1 MQKKEIATN
10 KAPAAIGPYSQA
22 VRIGDTLWT
31 SGQIPI
37 DPATGALVQGGIR
50 EQGTRV
56 FENLKAVLEQAGTDF
71 SRVVKVNVFITDLND
86 FAALNELYATYF
98 DKPYPARSCV
108 QVSGLPKG
116 ALVEIEMVAIV

>member
-22 VRIGDTLWT
+22 VLIGNTLYT

-37 DPATGALVQGGIR
+37 DPATGALVQGGIK
-50 EQGTRV
+50 EQGTRI

-71 SRVVKVNVFITDLND
+71 SKVVKVNVFITDLND

-116 ALVEIEMVAIV
+116 ALVEIEMVASV

>member
-22 VRIGDTLWT
+22 VLIGNTLYT

-37 DPATGALVQGGIR
+37 DPATGALVQGGIK

-56 FENLKAVLEQAGTDF
+56 FENLKAVLEQARTDF
-71 SRVVKVNVFITDLND
+71 SKVVKVNVFITDLND

-98 DKPYPARSCV
+98 EKPYPARSCV

-116 ALVEIEMVAIV
+116 ALVEIEMIAVL

>member
-56 FENLKAVLEQAGTDF
+56 FENLKAVLEQAGTAF

-116 ALVEIEMVAIV
+116 ALVEIEMVASV

>member
-116 ALVEIEMVAIV
+116 ALVEIEMVACV

>member
-1 MQKKEIATN
+1 MQKKEIATS

-22 VRIGDTLWT
+22 VLIGDTLYT

-37 DPATGALVQGGIR
+37 DPATGALVQGGIK

-71 SRVVKVNVFITDLND
+71 SKVVKVNVFITDLND

-98 DKPYPARSCV
+98 EKPYPARSCV

-116 ALVEIEMVAIV
+116 ALVEIEMIAVL

>member
-22 VRIGDTLWT
+22 VLIGNTLYT
-31 SGQIPI
+31 SGQFPI
-37 DPATGALVQGGIR
+37 DPATGALVQGGIK

-71 SRVVKVNVFITDLND
+71 SKVVKVNVFITDLND

-98 DKPYPARSCV
+98 EKPYPARSCV

-116 ALVEIEMVAIV
+116 ALVEIEMIAVL

>member
-22 VRIGDTLWT
+22 VLIGNTLYT

-37 DPATGALVQGGIR
+37 DPATGALVQGGIK

-71 SRVVKVNVFITDLND
+71 SKVVKVNVFITDLND
-86 FAALNELYATYF
+86 FVALNELYATYF
-98 DKPYPARSCV
+98 EKPYPARSCV

-116 ALVEIEMVAIV
+116 ALVEIEMIAVL

>member
-22 VRIGDTLWT
+22 VLIGDTLYT

-37 DPATGALVQGGIR
+37 DPATGALVQGGIK

-71 SRVVKVNVFITDLND
+71 SKVVKVNVFIADLND

-98 DKPYPARSCV
+98 EKPYPARSCV

-116 ALVEIEMVAIV
+116 ALVEIEMIAVL

>member
-1 MQKKEIATN
+1 MQKKEIPTN
-10 KAPAAIGPYSQA
+10 KPPAAIGPYSQA
-22 VRIGDTLWT
+22 VLIGNTLYT

-37 DPATGALVQGGIR
+37 DPATGALVQGGIK

-71 SRVVKVNVFITDLND
+71 SKVVKVNVFITDLND

-98 DKPYPARSCV
+98 EKPYPARSCV

-116 ALVEIEMVAIV
+116 ALVEIEMIAVL

>member
-116 ALVEIEMVAIV
+116 ALVEIEMVASV

>member
-22 VRIGDTLWT
+22 VLIGNTLYT

-37 DPATGALVQGGIR
+37 DPATGALVQGGIK

-56 FENLKAVLEQAGTDF
+56 FENLKAVLKQAGTDF
-71 SRVVKVNVFITDLND
+71 SKVVKVNVFITDLND
-86 FAALNELYATYF
+86 FVALNELYATYF
-98 DKPYPARSCV
+98 EKPYPARSCV

-116 ALVEIEMVAIV
+116 ALVEIEMIAVL

>member
-1 MQKKEIATN
+1 MQKKEIATS

-22 VRIGDTLWT
+22 VLIGDTLYT

-37 DPATGALVQGGIR
+37 NPATGALVQGGIK

-71 SRVVKVNVFITDLND
+71 SKVVKVNVFITDLND

-98 DKPYPARSCV
+98 EKPYPARSCV

-116 ALVEIEMVAIV
+116 ALVEIEMIAVL

>member
-22 VRIGDTLWT
+22 VLIGNTLYT

-37 DPATGALVQGGIR
+37 DPATGALVQGGIK

-71 SRVVKVNVFITDLND
+71 SKVVKVNVFITDLND

-116 ALVEIEMVAIV
+116 ALVEIEMVASV